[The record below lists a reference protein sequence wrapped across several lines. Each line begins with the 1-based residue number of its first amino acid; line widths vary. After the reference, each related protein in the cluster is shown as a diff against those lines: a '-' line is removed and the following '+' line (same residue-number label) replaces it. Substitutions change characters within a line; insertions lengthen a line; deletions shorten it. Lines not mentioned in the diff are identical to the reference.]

1 MFEDKI
7 QERYEVNREALNSA
21 MELFQSMLGNDQ
33 SHMGSGSSQVAINA
47 VLQYFNLNDS
57 FLPKELNSKDEIKR
71 FLKHQGLFCHHIKLE
86 GKWWKNATGP
96 IITTNANNNLV
107 ALIPSHS
114 FGYLIAD
121 PNTGKKKRLTAKSFE
136 GLSTDGLNFFHLMS
150 RGKLSTKEFLKY
162 AVRSIPTTNY
172 ILVVTACVIAAL
184 LSLLVPVA
192 NKIMFSEVV
201 PSGLMEGILPIC
213 GLLLGAGI
221 SSVLFTI
228 VRNIVI
234 AMVRDKMNAN
244 VQPAL
249 FARLLTLP
257 SSFFRKHSSSDLSSR
272 VLAANNIYQLL
283 TNQLLSMMAASIFS
297 VLYILIAFMYAKN
310 MLALVTIIFV
320 LYILIYVILI
330 RKYSTEFADK
340 IPNAVKTQDFTYGT
354 ITGIHKI
361 KNNRAELRA
370 YSQWAERYS
379 KSEEITANTSFIL
392 RYGKIFGSAI
402 FSFGNLFAWFTA
414 WRSNMAVSDFV
425 AFMSAFG
432 VMQTTLFTLT
442 TQLQNIAQIIP
453 YINLLKPILETE
465 PELNA
470 DSIPVSNISGAIDI
484 NHVSFRYDDK
494 SPLILND
501 ISLHIPAGQN
511 VGLVGSSGCGKSSLM
526 RIMLGF
532 EKPISGSIFYGQYN
546 LKDVNVGSLRQYIG
560 YCPQFMQVFPG
571 TISENIRLAAPM
583 ASDEEIWEAAR
594 IASLDEDIRKMPL
607 QMETTLGEGG
617 SGLSGGQ
624 CQRLL
629 IARAVIN
636 KPKILFFDEATS
648 ALDNITQKN
657 VINNLSDFGCTRISI
672 AHRLS
677 TIMECDRV
685 IVLDKGNIIEDGKPS
700 ELMAQKGFFY
710 KLAQRQQL

>member
-21 MELFQSMLGNDQ
+21 MDLFQSMLGNNQ
-33 SHMGSGSSQVAINA
+33 SHMGSGSSQFAINA
-47 VLQYFNLNDS
+47 ILQYFNLNNS
-57 FLPKELNSKDEIKR
+57 LLTKELNSKEEIKR
-71 FLKHQGLFCHHIKLE
+71 FLKLQGLFCHHVKLE

-96 IITTNANNNLV
+96 IITSDADNNLI

-114 FGYLIAD
+114 FGYQIVD
-121 PNTGKKKRLTAKSFE
+121 PDTGRRKRLTSKSFE
-136 GLSTDGLNFFHLMS
+136 GLSTDGLNFFHFMS

-162 AVRSIPTTNY
+162 AVRSVPTVNY
-172 ILVVTACVIAAL
+172 ILAVIACAVATL

-201 PSGLMEGILPIC
+201 PSGLTNGILPIC
-213 GLLLGAGI
+213 GLLLGAGV

-228 VRNIVI
+228 VRNIVV
-234 AMVRDKMNAN
+234 AMVRDKMNSN
-244 VQPAL
+244 LQPAL

-272 VLAANNIYQLL
+272 VLATNNIYQLL

-297 VLYILIAFMYAKN
+297 VLYILIAFMYAKD

-330 RKYSTEFADK
+330 RKYSIEFADK

-402 FSFGNLFAWFTA
+402 FSFGNLFVWITA

-453 YINLLKPILETE
+453 YVNLLEPILETE

-470 DSIPVSNISGAIDI
+470 DSIPVSNITGAIDI

-494 SPLILND
+494 SPLILD
-501 ISLHIPAGQN
+501 DVSLHIPAGQN
-511 VGLVGSSGCGKSSLM
+511 VGVVGSSGCGKSSLM

-532 EKPISGSIFYGQYN
+532 EKPTSGSVFYGQYN
-546 LKDVNVGSLRQYIG
+546 LENVNMGSMRQYIG

-583 ASDEEIWEAAR
+583 ASDEEVWEAAR

-629 IARAVIN
+629 IARAIIN
-636 KPKILFFDEATS
+636 RPKILFFDEATS

-657 VINNLSDFGCTRISI
+657 VINNLADFGCTRISI

-685 IVLDKGNIIEDGKPS
+685 IALDKGKIIEDGTPQ
-700 ELMAQKGFFY
+700 ELMEKKGFFY
-710 KLAQRQQL
+710 KLSIRQQ

>member
-7 QERYEVNREALNSA
+7 QERYEVNREALDSA

-33 SHMGSGSSQVAINA
+33 SHMESGSSQVAINTL
-47 VLQYFNLNDS
+47 LQYFNLNDS
-57 FLPKELNSKDEIKR
+57 FLSKELNSKEEIKR
-71 FLKHQGLFCHHIKLE
+71 FLKLQGLFCHHVRLE
-86 GKWWKNATGP
+86 GKWWRNATGP
-96 IITTNANNNLV
+96 IITTDANNNLV
-107 ALIPSHS
+107 ALIPSSS
-114 FGYLIAD
+114 FGYQMVD
-121 PNTGKKKRLTAKSFE
+121 PNTGRKKRLTAKSFE

-150 RGKLSTKEFLKY
+150 HGKLTTKEFLKY
-162 AVRSIPTTNY
+162 AIRSVPAVNHV
-172 ILVVTACVIAAL
+172 LVVAACAIATL

-201 PSGLMEGILPIC
+201 PSGVTRGILPIC

-228 VRNIVI
+228 VRNVVV
-234 AMVRDKMNAN
+234 AMIRDKMNAN

-297 VLYILIAFMYAKN
+297 VLYILIAFMYARN
-310 MLALVTIIFV
+310 MLALVTVIFV
-320 LYILIYVILI
+320 LYALYCIIRI
-330 RKYSTEFADK
+330 RKFSIEFADK
-340 IPNAVKTQDFTYGT
+340 IPNAVKTQAFTNGA

-392 RYGKIFGSAI
+392 RYGKIFGTAI
-402 FSFGNLFAWFTA
+402 YSFGNLFVCITA
-414 WRSNMAVSDFV
+414 WRSNMAISDCVS
-425 AFMSAFG
+425 FMSAFG
-432 VMQTTLFTLT
+432 VMQVTLFTLT

-453 YINLLKPILETE
+453 YINLLEPILETE
-465 PELNA
+465 PELNT
-470 DSIPVSNISGAIDI
+470 DSIPVNSISGAIDI
-484 NHVSFRYDDK
+484 NHVSFRYDEK
-494 SPLILND
+494 SPLILDD

-511 VGLVGSSGCGKSSLM
+511 VGLVGSSGCGKSTLM

-532 EKPISGSIFYGQYN
+532 EKPLSGSVFYGQYN
-546 LKDVNVGSLRQYIG
+546 LENVNIGSMRQYIG

-583 ASDEEIWEAAR
+583 ASDEEVWEAAR

-629 IARAVIN
+629 IARAIIN

-685 IVLDKGNIIEDGKPS
+685 VVLEKGHIIEDGKPS

>member
-1 MFEDKI
+1 
-7 QERYEVNREALNSA
+7 
-21 MELFQSMLGNDQ
+21 
-33 SHMGSGSSQVAINA
+33 
-47 VLQYFNLNDS
+47 
-57 FLPKELNSKDEIKR
+57 
-71 FLKHQGLFCHHIKLE
+71 
-86 GKWWKNATGP
+86 
-96 IITTNANNNLV
+96 
-107 ALIPSHS
+107 
-114 FGYLIAD
+114 
-121 PNTGKKKRLTAKSFE
+121 
-136 GLSTDGLNFFHLMS
+136 MS

-162 AVRSIPTTNY
+162 AVRSVPTVNY
-172 ILVVTACVIAAL
+172 ILAVIACAVATL

-201 PSGLMEGILPIC
+201 PSGLTNGILPIC
-213 GLLLGAGI
+213 GLLLGAGV

-234 AMVRDKMNAN
+234 AMVRDKMNSN
-244 VQPAL
+244 LQPAL

-272 VLAANNIYQLL
+272 VLATNNIYQLL

-297 VLYILIAFMYAKN
+297 VLYILIAFMYAKD

-330 RKYSTEFADK
+330 RKYSAEFADK
-340 IPNAVKTQDFTYGT
+340 IPNAVKAQDFTYGT

-402 FSFGNLFAWFTA
+402 FSFGNLFVWITA

-453 YINLLKPILETE
+453 YVNLLEPILETE
-465 PELNA
+465 PEFNA
-470 DSIPVSNISGAIDI
+470 DSIPVSNITGAIDI

-494 SPLILND
+494 SPLILD
-501 ISLHIPAGQN
+501 DVSLHIPAGQN

-532 EKPISGSIFYGQYN
+532 EKPTSGSVFYGQYN
-546 LKDVNVGSLRQYIG
+546 LENVNMGSMRQFIG

-583 ASDEEIWEAAR
+583 ASDEEVWEAAR

-629 IARAVIN
+629 IARAIIN
-636 KPKILFFDEATS
+636 RPKILFFDEATS

-685 IVLDKGNIIEDGKPS
+685 IALDKGKIIEDGTPQ
-700 ELMAQKGFFY
+700 ELMEKKGFFY
-710 KLAQRQQL
+710 KLSIRQQ

>member
-1 MFEDKI
+1 MFKDKI
-7 QERYEVNREALNSA
+7 QERFEVNREALNSA
-21 MELFQSMLGNDQ
+21 IELFQSMLGNTK
-33 SHMGSGSSQVAINA
+33 SNIGAGSSQLAINA
-47 VLQYFNLNDS
+47 IQQYFKIDDS
-57 FLPKELNSKDEIKR
+57 FLSKDLNSKEEIKR
-71 FLKHQGLFCHHIKLE
+71 FLKLQGLFCHHIKLE

-96 IITTNANNNLV
+96 IITSDASNNLV
-107 ALIPSHS
+107 ALIPSSS
-114 FGYLIAD
+114 FGYQIVD
-121 PNTGKKKRLTAKSFE
+121 PETGRKRRLNAKSFE
-136 GLSTDGLNFFHLMS
+136 GLSTDGLNFFHFMS

-162 AVRSIPTTNY
+162 AVRSVPTVNY
-172 ILVVTACVIAAL
+172 ILVIIVCAIATL
-184 LSLLVPVA
+184 LSLLVPIA

-201 PSGLMEGILPIC
+201 PSGLMNGILPIC

-249 FARLLTLP
+249 FVRLLTLP

-272 VLAANNIYQLL
+272 VLAANNIYLL
-283 TNQLLSMMAASIFS
+283 MTNQLLGLMAASIFA
-297 VLYILIAFMYAKN
+297 VLYFLIAFMYAKN
-310 MLALVTIIFV
+310 MIALVTIIFT
-320 LYILIYVILI
+320 LYIVIYAILI

-340 IPNAVKTQDFTYGT
+340 VPNAVKTHDFTYGA

-370 YSQWAERYS
+370 YSQWAERYY
-379 KSEEITANTSFIL
+379 KSEEITAETSFML
-392 RYGKIFGSAI
+392 RYGKIFGCAI
-402 FSFGNLFAWFTA
+402 YSFGNLFVWITA

-432 VMQTTLFTLT
+432 VMQTTLFTLR
-442 TQLQNIAQIIP
+442 TQLQNIAQIFP
-453 YINLLKPILETE
+453 YINLLEPILETE
-465 PELNA
+465 PELNSN
-470 DSIPVSNISGAIDI
+470 SIPVSNISGEIDI

-494 SPLILND
+494 SPMILD
-501 ISLHIPAGQN
+501 DVSLHIPAGQN
-511 VGLVGSSGCGKSSLM
+511 VGLVGASGCGKSSLM

-532 EKPISGSIFYGQYN
+532 EKPITGSVFYGPYN
-546 LKDVNVGSLRQYIG
+546 LENVNMGSLRQYIG
-560 YCPQFMQVFPG
+560 YCPQFLQVFPG

-583 ASDEEIWEAAR
+583 ASDEEVWEAAR

-629 IARAVIN
+629 IARAIIN
-636 KPKILFFDEATS
+636 RPKILFFDEATS

-657 VINNLSDFGCTRISI
+657 VINNLSEFGCTRISI

-685 IVLDKGNIIEDGKPS
+685 IVLDKGKIIEDGKPS
-700 ELMAQKGFFY
+700 ELLTQKGFFY

>member
-21 MELFQSMLGNDQ
+21 MDLFQSMLGNNQ
-33 SHMGSGSSQVAINA
+33 SHMGSGSSQFAINA
-47 VLQYFNLNDS
+47 ILQYFNLNNS
-57 FLPKELNSKDEIKR
+57 LLTKELNSKEEIKR
-71 FLKHQGLFCHHIKLE
+71 FLKLQGLFCHHVKLE

-96 IITTNANNNLV
+96 IITSDANNNLV
-107 ALIPSHS
+107 ALIPSYS
-114 FGYLIAD
+114 FGYQIVD
-121 PNTGKKKRLTAKSFE
+121 PDTGRKKRLTAKSFE
-136 GLSTDGLNFFHLMS
+136 GLSSDGLNFFHFMS
-150 RGKLSTKEFLKY
+150 RGKLSTKDFLKY
-162 AVRSIPTTNY
+162 AVRSVPTVNY
-172 ILVVTACVIAAL
+172 VLVIVACAIATL

-234 AMVRDKMNAN
+234 AMIRDKMNAN

-272 VLAANNIYQLL
+272 VLATNNIYQLF

-297 VLYILIAFMYAKN
+297 VLYILIAFMYAKD
-310 MLALVTIIFV
+310 MLVLVTLIFV

-340 IPNAVKTQDFTYGT
+340 IPNAVKTQDFTYGA

-402 FSFGNLFAWFTA
+402 FSFGNLFVWITA

-442 TQLQNIAQIIP
+442 TQLQNIAQVIP
-453 YINLLKPILETE
+453 FINLLEPILETE

-470 DSIPVSNISGAIDI
+470 DSIPVSNITGTIDI

-494 SPLILND
+494 SPLILD
-501 ISLHIPAGQN
+501 DVSLHIPAGQN

-532 EKPISGSIFYGQYN
+532 EKPTSGSVFYGQYN
-546 LKDVNVGSLRQYIG
+546 LENVNMGSLRQYIG

-583 ASDEEIWEAAR
+583 ASDEEVWEAAR

-657 VINNLSDFGCTRISI
+657 VINNLADFGCTRVSI

-685 IVLDKGNIIEDGKPS
+685 IALDKGKIIEDGTPQ
-700 ELMAQKGFFY
+700 ELMEKKGFFY
-710 KLAQRQQL
+710 KLSIRQQ